1 MSIKQVTPEEV
12 ASLIPN
18 GATVAAD
25 GFTMMSVADE
35 IYAHIE
41 QSFLEKGTPNNL
53 TFVHAAGQS
62 NRVDGLARLA
72 HPKLLKRV
80 VGPHWGLNPPMAN
93 LLGEDEVE
101 AICLPQ
107 GQISTLYRTIAA
119 GRPGQLSTVGLG
131 TFVDPRLDGGRI
143 NDSARAATAPD
154 EYVELVERDGKEYLF
169 YKSFPIDV
177 AIIRGTK
184 IDPDGNMSQE
194 DDVTILDSL
203 AIAQSVHN
211 NGGIVI
217 AQVKQI
223 VERGDIPAR
232 LVNVPGVLVD
242 YVMVTSDPAK
252 YHKQTNSAVEVNMD
266 LITGYASSEELAKSI
281 LDHEVE
287 PVRVRIGERGAKLV
301 RDGDII
307 NLGTG
312 LPGDSIGRALAVSGK
327 LAKVTLTVESGTYGG
342 VPLGGV
348 DFGCAIHPAAI
359 ISHPQQFD
367 FYNGGGV
374 DITYMGVGQ
383 VDGKG
388 NINVSAFGGKAI
400 GCGGFM
406 DIVDGAKRICF
417 LMIADSKHPKWVDE
431 VDQLT
436 FYGAA
441 ALDKGQEVYL
451 ASEHYMVQLTTEGW
465 KILEV
470 DDNDAARQ
478 AAALIHTTR

>member
-1 MSIKQVTPEEV
+1 MSFKQVTPEEV

-242 YVMVTSDPAK
+242 FVMVTSDPAK